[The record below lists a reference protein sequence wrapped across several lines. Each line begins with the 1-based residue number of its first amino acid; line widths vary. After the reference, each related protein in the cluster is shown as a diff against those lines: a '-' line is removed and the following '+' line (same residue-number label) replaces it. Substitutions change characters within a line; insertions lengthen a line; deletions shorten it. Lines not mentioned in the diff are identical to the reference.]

1 MRLVK
6 STLLESGCV
15 FASLSGSGS
24 AVFGL
29 FEREDD
35 AVAAMKRLPEAY
47 RMSLTP
53 PGFSMA
59 Q

>member
-1 MRLVK
+1 
-6 STLLESGCV
+6 LLEAGSV

-29 FEREDD
+29 FEREDE
-35 AVAAMKRLPEAY
+35 ALAAMKCLPEAY

-53 PGFSMA
+53 PGFSMK